1 MTLKNYG
8 KFQFRSPSHISSHK
22 LTLKFFFILL
32 PGLFVVE
39 STWAQEN
46 EESQSAQEKI
56 ETVWQ
61 ESAVTTVLFNQ
72 SSFNKEWQAGGVS
85 NVSGNINLNYTLNYN
100 KNGVNWDTK
109 VTAEYGAAKIQ
120 SKENLQKTNDRLEVI
135 SVVGKKIKS
144 SKWFYSGLF
153 NFKTQFDSGF
163 EASERTEIINGV
175 SVKISSDVRNSK
187 FFSPAY
193 FLAGPGILW
202 KQDDDLR
209 VNIAPSTA
217 RLIVV
222 SNQFTNPDDPRNRL
236 DKNNKYFGVASGE
249 TTRSELGMALNSYA
263 KIELLP
269 NVELENILGLY
280 SNYLDKPKN
289 IDIDY
294 TANLTLRVNNLLTTN
309 ITFQAI
315 YDDNAVQGFQ
325 IRQALGIGV
334 TYKLK

>member
-1 MTLKNYG
+1 MTFIYSTKAPFGQLLRFFSLKTGLIFLLMN
-8 KFQFRSPSHISSHK
+8 SVVPSVW
-22 LTLKFFFILL
+22 
-32 PGLFVVE
+32 G
-39 STWAQEN
+39 QET
-46 EESQSAQEKI
+46 QEKV
-56 ETVWQ
+56 ETVWK
-61 ESAVTTVLFNQ
+61 ESALTTFLFNQ
-72 SSFNKEWQAGGVS
+72 AAFNKEWQGGGIS
-85 NVSGNINLNYTLNYN
+85 NVSGNVNLTYNLNYN

-120 SKENLQKTNDRLEVI
+120 AQDNLQKTNDRVEVI
-135 SVVGKKIKS
+135 SVVGKKIKNS
-144 SKWFYSGLF
+144 RWFYSGLF

-163 EASERTEIINGV
+163 EASERTEIVNGV

-193 FLAGPGILW
+193 FLLGPGLLW
-202 KQDDDLR
+202 KKDEDLKL
-209 VNIAPSTA
+209 NIAPSTG

-222 SNQFTNPDDPRNRL
+222 SSQFTNPDDPRNRL
-236 DKNNKYFGVASGE
+236 DNSGKYFGVVSGE
-249 TTRSELGMALNSYA
+249 TTRSELGMALNGYA

-289 IDIDY
+289 VDIDY
-294 TANLTLRVNNLLTTN
+294 TANLSMRVNNLITTN
-309 ITFQAI
+309 VAFQAI

-325 IRQALGIGV
+325 IRQALGIGI

>member
-1 MTLKNYG
+1 MFFRNSSKTPFENLNFLFSLKAW
-8 KFQFRSPSHISSHK
+8 SIVIISLLSTIPSWGQDNQASN
-22 LTLKFFFILL
+22 
-32 PGLFVVE
+32 E
-39 STWAQEN
+39 S
-46 EESQSAQEKI
+46 QEKI
-56 ETVWQ
+56 ETVWT

-72 SSFNKEWQAGGVS
+72 SAFNKEWQAGGVS
-85 NVSGNINLNYTLNYN
+85 NVAGNINLNYNLNYN

-120 SKENLQKTNDRLEVI
+120 AKNNLQKTNDRLEVI
-135 SVVGKKIKS
+135 SVLGKKIKS
-144 SKWFYSGLF
+144 SNWFYSGMF

-193 FLAGPGILW
+193 FLAGPGLLW
-202 KQDDDLR
+202 KKDDNLKL
-209 VNIAPSTA
+209 NIAPSTA
-217 RLIVV
+217 KLIVV
-222 SNQFTNPDDPRNRL
+222 ASQFTNPDDPRNRL
-236 DKNNKYFGVASGE
+236 DGSDKYFGVDAGE
-249 TTRSELGMALNSYA
+249 TTRTELGMALNGYA

-280 SNYLDKPKN
+280 SNYLEKAQN
-289 IDIDY
+289 VDIDY
-294 TANLTLRVNNLLTTN
+294 TANLTMRVNNLLSAN
-309 ITFQAI
+309 ITLQAI

-334 TYKLK
+334 TFKLK

>member
-1 MTLKNYG
+1 MTSIYSTKAPFGRLLRFFSLKTGLIFLLMN
-8 KFQFRSPSHISSHK
+8 SVVPSVW
-22 LTLKFFFILL
+22 
-32 PGLFVVE
+32 G
-39 STWAQEN
+39 QET
-46 EESQSAQEKI
+46 QEKV
-56 ETVWQ
+56 ETVWKG
-61 ESAVTTVLFNQ
+61 SAVTTFLFNQ
-72 SSFNKEWQAGGVS
+72 AAFNKEWQGGGIS
-85 NVSGNINLNYTLNYN
+85 NVSGNVNLTYNLNYN

-120 SKENLQKTNDRLEVI
+120 AQDNLQKTNDRVEVI
-135 SVVGKKIKS
+135 SVVGKKIKNS
-144 SKWFYSGLF
+144 RWFYSGLF

-163 EASERTEIINGV
+163 EASERTEIVNGV

-193 FLAGPGILW
+193 FLLGPGILW
-202 KQDDDLR
+202 KKEEDLKL
-209 VNIAPSTA
+209 NIAPSTG

-222 SNQFTNPDDPRNRL
+222 SSQFTNPNDPRNRL
-236 DKNNKYFGVASGE
+236 DNSGKYFGVVSGE
-249 TTRSELGMALNSYA
+249 TTRSELGMALNGYA

-289 IDIDY
+289 VDIDY
-294 TANLTLRVNNLLTTN
+294 TANLSMRVNNLITTN
-309 ITFQAI
+309 VAFQAI

-325 IRQALGIGV
+325 IRQALGIGI

>member
-1 MTLKNYG
+1 MN
-8 KFQFRSPSHISSHK
+8 FSNSSK
-22 LTLKFFFILL
+22 TYSGGPFCDILL
-32 PGLFVVE
+32 KTLFIVLITAVG
-39 STWAQEN
+39 AQSIQ
-46 EESQSAQEKI
+46 SQETQVKGEPQEKI
-56 ETVWQ
+56 ETIWT

-72 SSFNKEWQAGGVS
+72 SAFNKEWQAGGVS
-85 NVSGNINLNYTLNYN
+85 NVSGNINLNYNLNYN

-120 SKENLQKTNDRLEVI
+120 TKDNLQKTNDRLEVI
-135 SVVGKKIKS
+135 SVIGKKIKS
-144 SKWFYSGLF
+144 TKWFYSGLF

-193 FLAGPGILW
+193 FLAGPGLLW
-202 KQDDDLR
+202 KKDDNLK

-217 RLIVV
+217 KLIVV
-222 SNQFTNPDDPRNRL
+222 SSQFTNPDDPRNRL
-236 DKNNKYFGVASGE
+236 DKNDKYFGVLAGE
-249 TTRSELGMALNSYA
+249 TTRSELGMAINSYA

-309 ITFQAI
+309 ITLQAI
-315 YDDNAVQGFQ
+315 YDDNAIQGFQ
-325 IRQALGIGV
+325 IRHALGVGV
-334 TYKLK
+334 TFKF

>member
-1 MTLKNYG
+1 MSASK
-8 KFQFRSPSHISSHK
+8 K
-22 LTLKFFFILL
+22 LILNF
-32 PGLFVVE
+32 G
-39 STWAQEN
+39 
-46 EESQSAQEKI
+46 I
-56 ETVWQ
+56 D
-61 ESAVTTVLFNQ
+61 
-72 SSFNKEWQAGGVS
+72 
-85 NVSGNINLNYTLNYN
+85 NLIT
-100 KNGVNWDTK
+100 
-109 VTAEYGAAKIQ
+109 
-120 SKENLQKTNDRLEVI
+120 KENLQKTNDRLEVI

-209 VNIAPSTA
+209 ANIAPSTA

-315 YDDNAVQGFQ
+315 YDDNALQGFQ

>member
-1 MTLKNYG
+1 MSLSKSSKTYSGASLYE
-8 KFQFRSPSHISSHK
+8 FTFRALIIIWVMAISA
-22 LTLKFFFILL
+22 
-32 PGLFVVE
+32 E
-39 STWAQEN
+39 
-46 EESQSAQEKI
+46 SAQGQETEEKQSQPEQI
-56 ETVWQ
+56 ETVWA

-72 SSFNKEWQAGGVS
+72 SAFNKEWQAGGVS
-85 NVSGNINLNYTLNYN
+85 NVSGNINLNYNLNYN

-120 SKENLQKTNDRLEVI
+120 TKDNLQKTNDRLEVI
-135 SVVGKKIKS
+135 SVIGKKIKS
-144 SKWFYSGLF
+144 SKWFYSGMF

-202 KQDDDLR
+202 KRNDNLK

-217 RLIVV
+217 KLIVV
-222 SNQFTNPDDPRNRL
+222 SSQFTNPDDPRNRL
-236 DKNNKYFGVASGE
+236 DNNDKYFGVLAGE
-249 TTRSELGMALNSYA
+249 TTRSELGMAINSYA

-294 TANLTLRVNNLLTTN
+294 TANLTMRVNNLLTTN
-309 ITFQAI
+309 ITLQAI
-315 YDDNAVQGFQ
+315 YDDNAIQGFQ
-325 IRQALGIGV
+325 IRQALGVGV
-334 TYKLK
+334 TFKLK